1 MRIVRPSLE
10 WPWMWRERE
19 LGFWFRLKHPIV
31 LSLQNK
37 RQTNVYVDRDT
48 MKGPYSSCACAYVSI
63 VILEMSDG
71 YTC

>member
-31 LSLQNK
+31 VSLQNK
-37 RQTNVYVDRDT
+37 RQTNVYIDRDT
-48 MKGPYSSCACAYVSI
+48 MKGPHSSCACAYVSI
-63 VILEMSDG
+63 VILEMSDS
-71 YTC
+71 T